1 MIRLVEFEHPVCSMD
16 KDSRAIYLMS
26 QDNFLNS
33 VMFGI
38 ILLTSQDN
46 ENYQGAFDSFF
57 DIVSGHLPN
66 AIIK

>member
-1 MIRLVEFEHPVCSMD
+1 MD
-16 KDSRAIYLMS
+16 KDSRVIYLMG
-26 QDNFLNS
+26 QNNFLNS

-38 ILLTSQDN
+38 ILLKSQDD

-66 AIIK
+66 VIIK